1 MRSPRSLLFMPV
13 VAALVLAGCSAPAQ
27 DQQAQSPET
36 ESAPESGSM
45 MAEGECQPGG
55 EAVASISVSTD
66 LEAPPEIEFEPPIS
80 PESTEREVIV
90 EGSGDEIKADD
101 RVTLAYAYFNGETG
115 AKIGHIGYD
124 DEAPDMIPVDPATPY
139 LQGLVRTL
147 MCSQVGSR
155 VAGVI
160 PAEEAFGAAGA
171 PEFGLGEGESIIFI
185 ADILD
190 IQPPPPAPL
199 DELVGQQQPAPEG
212 YPEVSVSAG
221 EVQVDL
227 PEGEVPT
234 SYGVAT
240 VIDGD
245 GAMVYD
251 GATVV
256 LNYHGVNWNT
266 GETFDS
272 SFGSGQ
278 PATFPTSGVIPG
290 FRDGVVGQNVGSRV
304 LITIPPA
311 LGYGPQGGTQDG
323 RIGPEDTIFFV
334 VDILGIQ

>member
-1 MRSPRSLLFMPV
+1 MFAPRALV
-13 VAALVLAGCSAPAQ
+13 VVPLAAALALAGCAPAEGEL
-27 DQQAQSPET
+27 AQSADT
-36 ESAPESGSM
+36 EVAPEPTSSL
-45 MAEGECQPGG
+45 AEGECQPGG
-55 EAVASISVSTD
+55 DAVASLQVSTD
-66 LEAPPEIEFEPPIS
+66 LEAPPEIEFDGALS
-80 PESTEREVIV
+80 PEVTERQVIV
-90 EGSGDEIKADD
+90 EGSGEAIKPDD

-115 AKIGHIGYD
+115 EKIGHIGYE

-139 LQGLVRTL
+139 LQGLVSTL
-147 MCSQVGSR
+147 LCSQVGSR

-160 PAEEAFGAAGA
+160 PAAEAFGEAGA

-190 IQPPPPAPL
+190 IQPPPPPPL
-199 DELVGQQQPAPEG
+199 EQLVGDQKPSPEG
-212 YPEVSVSAG
+212 YPEVTITAG
-221 EVQVDL
+221 QPEVTL
-227 PEGEVPT
+227 PDGDVPT

-240 VIDGD
+240 VIDGE

-256 LNYHGVNWNT
+256 VNYHGVNWNT

-272 SFGSGQ
+272 SFERGQ

-290 FRDGVVGQNVGSRV
+290 FRDGLVGQSVGSRV

-311 LGYGPQGGTQDG
+311 LGYGPQGGTGDG